1 MPVTELYVKLMTA
14 YPRDPKVRAL
24 ARYGI
29 DGILARDL
37 YVQMILYCRENM
49 SDGFVPAEEVG
60 VLAYPVPVDH
70 ANQLAKQ
77 LASVGLTKEV
87 SKNEAPAWQVL
98 GYLKRNPSREEIEA
112 LSKVRAEA
120 GRTGGKKSKKPAQRT
135 SKANGKQVGNQ
146 VAEQN
151 GSIPVSVSVSNE
163 TETRDIQT
171 PTVSAGENAGEQGL
185 TETQR
190 SKRLTDAYAK
200 AEPLCKWVAV
210 NGVVLSAIKSGRFAD
225 DEIHDALLRLAA
237 DGRSVTI
244 DTLRTE
250 LQGLPAQPQRGGASG
265 ESTGTARARAAIEAG
280 RRVQAKIDERKRT

>member
-14 YPRDPKVRAL
+14 FPRDPKVRAL
-24 ARYGI
+24 ARYGV
-29 DGILARDL
+29 DGVLARDL

-49 SDGFVPAEEVG
+49 SDGFVPAEEIG
-60 VLAYPVPVDH
+60 VLSYPVPVDH

-98 GYLKRNPSREEIEA
+98 GYLKRNPSREEIDA

-135 SKANGKQVGNQ
+135 SKASGKQVGNQ
-146 VAEQN
+146 NAEQN
-151 GSIPVSVSVSNE
+151 PSNTVSVSVSNE
-163 TETRDIQT
+163 TENRDIQT
-171 PTVSAGENAGEQGL
+171 PTVSAANAAPL
-185 TETQR
+185 SETQR

-200 AEPLCKWVAV
+200 AEPMCKWPAV

-225 DEIHDALLRLAA
+225 DEIRDALLRLAA
-237 DGRSVTI
+237 AGRSVTV
-244 DTLRTE
+244 DSLRTE
-250 LQGLPAQPQRGGASG
+250 LQGFPAQSQRGSASG
-265 ESTGTARARAAIEAG
+265 AESTGSARARAAMEAG
-280 RRVQAKIDERKRT
+280 NRVQAMIDERKRT

>member
-1 MPVTELYVKLMTA
+1 MPVTELYVKLVTA

-29 DGILARDL
+29 DGVLARDL
-37 YVQMILYCRENM
+37 YVQMLLYCRENM

-77 LASVGLTKEV
+77 PASVGLTKEV

-120 GRTGGKKSKKPAQRT
+120 GRTGGKKSRKPAQRT
-135 SKANGKQVGNQ
+135 SKATGKQVGNQ
-146 VAEQN
+146 NAEQN
-151 GSIPVSVSVSNE
+151 GSIPVSVSVSENQDRD
-163 TETRDIQT
+163 RDIQT
-171 PTVSAGENAGEQGL
+171 PTVSAGETAGVQVP

-190 SKRLTDAYAK
+190 SKQITDAYHA
-200 AEPLCKWVAV
+200 AVNGMCKWAAV
-210 NGVVLSAIKSGRFAD
+210 NGVVLSAIRSGHFAD
-225 DEIHDALLRLAA
+225 DEIREAVLRLAA
-237 DGRSVTI
+237 QNRSVTI
-244 DTLRTE
+244 ETLRIE
-250 LQGLPAQPQRGGASG
+250 LVGLSAQPQRGPR
-265 ESTGTARARAAIEAG
+265 TATTDQRVADAQALKAQLAA
-280 RRVQAKIDERKRT
+280 ERGQS